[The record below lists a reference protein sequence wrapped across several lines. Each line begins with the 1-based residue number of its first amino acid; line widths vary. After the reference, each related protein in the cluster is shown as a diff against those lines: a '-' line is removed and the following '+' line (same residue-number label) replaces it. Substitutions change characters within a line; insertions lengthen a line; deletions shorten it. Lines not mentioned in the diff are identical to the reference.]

1 MNMSYR
7 HISANHRAPQN
18 KMGQEIIPAGGGTLS
33 VSASAYKNGNY
44 AKNNLPQLNKSSP
57 MTQTNGK
64 LANVGG

>member
-1 MNMSYR
+1 MSYR

-57 MTQTNGK
+57 MT
-64 LANVGG
+64 